1 MKKTFGR
8 IGLLTGAMM
17 CTALAVQVWAA
28 AYPNLPKEI
37 NINRGFRPMIK
48 INSPI
53 LLAFLAFFFV
63 APLGTYFNMLPS
75 ERLE

>member
-37 NINRGFRPMIK
+37 NINRG
-48 INSPI
+48 
-53 LLAFLAFFFV
+53 
-63 APLGTYFNMLPS
+63 LGP
-75 ERLE
+75 